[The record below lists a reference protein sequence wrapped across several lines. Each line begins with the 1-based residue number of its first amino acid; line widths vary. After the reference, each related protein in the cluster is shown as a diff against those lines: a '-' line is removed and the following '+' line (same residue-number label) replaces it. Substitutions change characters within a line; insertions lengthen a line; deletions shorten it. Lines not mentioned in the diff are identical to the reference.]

1 MKLCVFPNDPIRSYY
16 EKGEIKERYFNPNNI
31 FDEIHV
37 ISFIDN
43 DIQENK
49 IQNIAGNAKLKI
61 HSIGKIKIQNRKKYL
76 KSIIELVREI
86 DPDAIR
92 TYNSRLEGW
101 FAANCA
107 KSLSK
112 PLFVS
117 IHTQYDHN
125 RQLLKKSNFKKFLI
139 SKFMEKQIE
148 SFVLKNADKIS
159 IVYKVIEPYVKK
171 HSNLVPELI
180 YNKIDTERFSN
191 VQKIDSLPKPLL
203 LTVGNLIKEK
213 NHECVIKAIKNLD
226 INCLIIGKG
235 DDKKRLEKII
245 SENHLDKKIQFLE
258 SIPHTEIH
266 NYFKSATIFALAYD
280 PELEGLPMPVLEALS
295 AGIPTVI
302 PFPKKGFSDGLENSV
317 LFVDRNIQGFHNGIK
332 KILTDDK
339 FRLNLSESATE
350 KSKDFDIKKIE
361 KQEQK
366 IYENLISS
374 NNNNHARN

>member
-139 SKFMEKQIE
+139 SKFMET
-148 SFVLKNADKIS
+148 
-159 IVYKVIEPYVKK
+159 
-171 HSNLVPELI
+171 H
-180 YNKIDTERFSN
+180 
-191 VQKIDSLPKPLL
+191 
-203 LTVGNLIKEK
+203 
-213 NHECVIKAIKNLD
+213 
-226 INCLIIGKG
+226 
-235 DDKKRLEKII
+235 II
-245 SENHLDKKIQFLE
+245 STKSHPPHFFLTSTKNEMLSCFPPLSSFKNDVKIA
-258 SIPHTEIH
+258 S
-266 NYFKSATIFALAYD
+266 S
-280 PELEGLPMPVLEALS
+280 
-295 AGIPTVI
+295 
-302 PFPKKGFSDGLENSV
+302 
-317 LFVDRNIQGFHNGIK
+317 LFFNF
-332 KILTDDK
+332 T
-339 FRLNLSESATE
+339 
-350 KSKDFDIKKIE
+350 
-361 KQEQK
+361 
-366 IYENLISS
+366 
-374 NNNNHARN
+374 